1 VTVDEMNLISELRD
15 VTPLRPEA
23 YERARAELR
32 GAMAGS
38 EPSAAPVTGLATGRN
53 RRRGTLGKV
62 GIGAGIGAVAAGVAA
77 VLAATSTAPPSAPTG
92 SASHTPAVASPLMSL
107 AAHIT
112 ADNGPLPGNAS
123 LIIRTQ
129 VDGNI
134 PPEVSYNLY
143 VDSGAFYGGGDKK
156 SLMQAVAQHQN
167 MADGINAREVAAAR
181 YAVTGSLATAR
192 VRMINASPNWLG
204 LGLSPA
210 ARKKLWAKA
219 MAGERAI
226 YKEKH
231 VKGSPPPFTAQ
242 RAREGADNYL
252 WNNSVDALSAGAG
265 NPQVRAGVLRLLSTI
280 SAVTVTPSTTAGQ
293 PTLTLTA
300 GPEAFG
306 GSGEQILTINART
319 GMPIKSVVPANGS
332 LPRSVDT
339 FRVYRVT
346 MANIRV
352 GRF

>member
-1 VTVDEMNLISELRD
+1 MNLISELRD

-23 YERARAELR
+23 YERARTVLR
-32 GAMAGS
+32 GAMAESGP
-38 EPSAAPVTGLATGRN
+38 EPELAPMTELARGRN
-53 RRRGTLGKV
+53 RRRGSLGTLGKV
-62 GIGAGIGAVAAGVAA
+62 GIGAGIGAVAAGVAV
-77 VLAATSTAPPSAPTG
+77 VLAATSTPPPSAPAG
-92 SASHTPAVASPLMSL
+92 SASRGPAVASPLMSL

-112 ADNGPLPGNAS
+112 ADSGPLPGNAS

-143 VDSGAFYGGGDKK
+143 VDNGAFYGGGDKK
-156 SLMQAVAQHQN
+156 SLMQAVARHQN

-181 YAVTGSLATAR
+181 YAVTGNLATAR

-210 ARKKLWAKA
+210 AQKKLREKA

-231 VKGSPPPFTAQ
+231 VKGSPPPFTAK
-242 RAREGADNYL
+242 RAREDADNYL
-252 WNNSVDALSAGAG
+252 WNNSVDALSAGGG

-280 SAVTVTPSTTAGQ
+280 SAVTVTHSTTDGQ
-293 PTLTLTA
+293 PTLILTA
-300 GPEAFG
+300 GPEVFV

-319 GMPIKSVVPANGS
+319 GMPIKSVVPADGNVAG
-332 LPRSVDT
+332 SVDT